1 MLKPVL
7 SISNTLFNY
16 YCFDLQELHSTCQAM
31 QHRLVELIGK
41 LANDEITAELLRVND
56 ELNNLFLRSV
66 V

>member
-1 MLKPVL
+1 
-7 SISNTLFNY
+7 
-16 YCFDLQELHSTCQAM
+16 M

-66 V
+66 AQYFSVLKCMLI